1 MKAPVHDAPNVTR
14 PESSSWRPHKQRL
27 VRANVNDHSPCPAC
41 TQPNG
46 ESGSFVVDRRRPERY
61 GSGMLGQNATTQVI
75 PGYEDKLVV
84 TMDEPKTKACRASK
98 GQRLN

>member
-1 MKAPVHDAPNVTR
+1 
-14 PESSSWRPHKQRL
+14 
-27 VRANVNDHSPCPAC
+27 
-41 TQPNG
+41 
-46 ESGSFVVDRRRPERY
+46 
-61 GSGMLGQNATTQVI
+61 MLGQNATTQVI

>member
-1 MKAPVHDAPNVTR
+1 MSTIIPLAQRARSQMGSPVLSLSTGGAR
-14 PESSSWRPHKQRL
+14 K
-27 VRANVNDHSPCPAC
+27 
-41 TQPNG
+41 
-46 ESGSFVVDRRRPERY
+46 RY
-61 GSGMLGQNATTQVI
+61 GSGMLGQNVATQVI

>member
-1 MKAPVHDAPNVTR
+1 
-14 PESSSWRPHKQRL
+14 
-27 VRANVNDHSPCPAC
+27 
-41 TQPNG
+41 
-46 ESGSFVVDRRRPERY
+46 
-61 GSGMLGQNATTQVI
+61 MLGQNAATQVI